1 MMKFKTIIEIQ
12 INLDSKLINGKEKN
26 LNGIERKKILFILL
40 KKLKIK
46 SNKKYA
52 HNLEYNKK
60 IVIIAKISKLK
71 N

>member
-1 MMKFKTIIEIQ
+1 MNIIEPLT
-12 INLDSKLINGKEKN
+12 NLDKKLINGKEKN

-40 KKLKIK
+40 KKHKIK

-52 HNLEYNKK
+52 HNQEYNKK
-60 IVIIAKISKLK
+60 IVIIAKILKLK